1 MRNEGCSYE
10 GRENWSGSLKE
21 EGEGDWDGW
30 FLFVFFFLH
39 KGKITTVFM
48 LVRKIQYKAG
58 WVGGVAEIDERQ
70 EEREWAGQCA

>member
-1 MRNEGCSYE
+1 M
-10 GRENWSGSLKE
+10 
-21 EGEGDWDGW
+21 GW
-30 FLFVFFFLH
+30 LVSFCFFFLH